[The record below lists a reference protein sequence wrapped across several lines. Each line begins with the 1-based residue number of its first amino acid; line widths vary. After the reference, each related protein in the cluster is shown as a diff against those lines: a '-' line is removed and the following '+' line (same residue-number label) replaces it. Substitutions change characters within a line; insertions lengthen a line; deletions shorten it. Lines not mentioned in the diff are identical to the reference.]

1 MRVDLDLI
9 DEQLFTKIVEY
20 VTTNLTDPILTDD
33 NFSSKDSDISGD
45 PIFPFVLIKRIVG
58 TETALDLE
66 RDTLNGGLFT
76 YEIRVT
82 SNDSQD
88 EAKEIMNYVTRAMK
102 SMKFYGASLPISS
115 DSNNL
120 HVSIARWQRTM
131 HGGDLI

>member
-33 NFSSKDSDISGD
+33 NFSNKDSNISGD
-45 PIFPFVLIKRIVG
+45 ATLPFVLVKRIVG

-66 RDTLNGGLFT
+66 RDTFNGGLFT

-88 EAKEIMNYVTRAMK
+88 EAKEIMNCITRAMK
-102 SMKFYGASLPISS
+102 SMRFSGTSLPISS

-120 HVSIARWQRTM
+120 HMSIARWQRTM

>member
-1 MRVDLDLI
+1 MRVDLDLV
-9 DEQLFTKIVEY
+9 DEQVYTKLVEY
-20 VTTNLTDPILTDD
+20 VTENLSDLTLTDD
-33 NFSSKDSDISGD
+33 NFSTRDSDLSGTST
-45 PIFPFVLIKRIVG
+45 FPFILIKRIVG

-66 RDTLNGGLFT
+66 RDTFNGGLFT

-88 EAKEIMNYVTRAMK
+88 EAKEIMNCITRAMK
-102 SMKFYGASLPISS
+102 SMRFSGTSLPLSS

-120 HVSIARWQRTM
+120 HMSIARWQRTM

>member
-9 DEQLFTKIVEY
+9 DEQLFTKIVDY
-20 VTTNLTDPILTDD
+20 VTTNLDNPILTDD
-33 NFSSKDSDISGD
+33 NFSSKDSDISGEA
-45 PIFPFVLIKRIVG
+45 IFPFILIKRIVG

-82 SNDSQD
+82 SNDSQN

-102 SMKFYGASLPISS
+102 SMRFYGASLPITS
-115 DSNNL
+115 DTDNL
-120 HVSIARWQRTM
+120 HMSIARWQRTI
-131 HGGDLI
+131 HGGDIL